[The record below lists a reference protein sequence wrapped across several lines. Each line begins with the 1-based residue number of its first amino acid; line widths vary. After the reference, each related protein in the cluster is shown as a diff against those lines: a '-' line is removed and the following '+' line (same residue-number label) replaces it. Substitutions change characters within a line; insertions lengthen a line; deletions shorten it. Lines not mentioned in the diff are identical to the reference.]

1 MTQHFTPSQNQYIA
15 KLIKKAKAEERKR
28 AFDIID
34 NFIND
39 ILENKKGDGL
49 LDDLLAKIM
58 ED

>member
-1 MTQHFTPSQNQYIA
+1 MNKFTPGQRSEIA